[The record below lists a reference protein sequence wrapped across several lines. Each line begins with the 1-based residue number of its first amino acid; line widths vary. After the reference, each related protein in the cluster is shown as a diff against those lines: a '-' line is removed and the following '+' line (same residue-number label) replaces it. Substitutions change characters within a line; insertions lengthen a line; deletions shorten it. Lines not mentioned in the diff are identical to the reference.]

1 MWHLKDCI
9 ERMEK
14 EQLSEWEKEVK
25 QRYDIIG
32 KQEEK

>member
-14 EQLSEWEKEVK
+14 ELREWEKEVK
-25 QRYDIIG
+25 QRYDISD
-32 KQEEK
+32 KQEE